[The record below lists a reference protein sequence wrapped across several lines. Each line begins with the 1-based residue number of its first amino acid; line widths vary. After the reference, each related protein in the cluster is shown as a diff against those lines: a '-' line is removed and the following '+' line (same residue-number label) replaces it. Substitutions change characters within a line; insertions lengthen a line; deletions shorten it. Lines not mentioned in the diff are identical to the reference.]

1 LKIKIGLKGKID
13 NEGVVIMENLIKRFV
28 KYAKVHTTSS
38 EDSET
43 VPSTEIQKNLGKILV
58 EDLKEIGLSDA
69 YMDDKGYVYATLK
82 SNTDK
87 NLKKIGFI
95 AHMDTSPAA
104 SGENVNPQIH
114 RNYDGG
120 DIVVNKEKNIVL
132 SPNEFSILSEKV
144 GKTII
149 TSDGTTLLGADDK
162 AGITEIIEALKYIIE
177 NPQIEHS
184 DIKVCFTPDEEVGRG
199 ADFFDVEG
207 FNTDFAYTVDG
218 GEIGELEYEN
228 FNASSVD
235 IKIIGKSVHPG
246 SAYNVMI
253 NAASVATEFNS
264 MVPQNEVPE
273 KTKGYEGFYML
284 TSISGEV
291 DESKLS
297 YILRDFDLDGLNQ
310 RKAKIE
316 EITKTLQQKYG
327 EDRIIVDIKDSYY
340 NMKEK
345 IEPVMYIIDLAKKAM
360 KDADI
365 EPKIVPIRGGTDGAR
380 ISYMGIPTPNLF
392 TGGYNFH
399 GYYEY
404 AVAEEMEKAKEVII
418 NIVKNNK

>member
-1 LKIKIGLKGKID
+1 
-13 NEGVVIMENLIKRFV
+13 MENLIKRFV
-28 KYAKVHTTSS
+28 KYAKVHTTSN

-120 DIVVNKEKNIVL
+120 DIIVNKEKNIVL
-132 SPNEFSILSEKV
+132 SPSEFSILSQKI

-177 NPQIEHS
+177 NQQIEHS

-291 DESKLS
+291 DEAKLS

-327 EDRIIVDIKDSYY
+327 EDRIIVEIKDSYY

>member
-1 LKIKIGLKGKID
+1 
-13 NEGVVIMENLIKRFV
+13 MENLIKRFV

-43 VPSTEIQKNLGKILV
+43 VPSTEIQKDLGKVLV

-82 SNTDK
+82 ANTDK

-132 SPNEFSILSEKV
+132 SPNEFSILSEKL

-253 NAASVATEFNS
+253 NAAAVATEFHS

-284 TSISGEV
+284 TYIGGEV
-291 DESKLS
+291 DEAKLS

-327 EDRIIVDIKDSYY
+327 EDRIIVEIKDSYY

-418 NIVKNNK
+418 NMVKNNK

>member
-1 LKIKIGLKGKID
+1 
-13 NEGVVIMENLIKRFV
+13 MENLIKRFV
-28 KYAKVHTTSS
+28 KYAKVHTTSN

-120 DIVVNKEKNIVL
+120 DIIVNKEKNIVL
-132 SPNEFSILSEKV
+132 SPSEFSILSQKI

-177 NPQIEHS
+177 NPEIEHS
-184 DIKVCFTPDEEVGRG
+184 DIKICFTPDEEVGRG

-291 DESKLS
+291 DEAKLS

>member
-1 LKIKIGLKGKID
+1 
-13 NEGVVIMENLIKRFV
+13 MENLIKRFV
-28 KYAKVHTTSS
+28 KYAKVHTTSN

-87 NLKKIGFI
+87 KLKKIGFI

-120 DIVVNKEKNIVL
+120 DIIVNKEKNIVL
-132 SPNEFSILSEKV
+132 SPSEFSILSQKF

-235 IKIIGKSVHPG
+235 VKIIGKSVHPG

-291 DESKLS
+291 DEAKLS

-327 EDRIIVDIKDSYY
+327 EDRIIVEIKDSYY

>member
-1 LKIKIGLKGKID
+1 M
-13 NEGVVIMENLIKRFV
+13 MENLIKRFV
-28 KYAKVHTTSS
+28 KYAKVHTTSN

-87 NLKKIGFI
+87 KLKKIGFI

-120 DIVVNKEKNIVL
+120 DIIVNKEKNIVL
-132 SPNEFSILSEKV
+132 SPSEFSILSQKI

-291 DESKLS
+291 DEAKLS

>member
-1 LKIKIGLKGKID
+1 
-13 NEGVVIMENLIKRFV
+13 MENLIKRFV

-43 VPSTEIQKNLGKILV
+43 VPSTEIQKDLGKILV

-120 DIVVNKEKNIVL
+120 DIIVNKEKNIVL

-253 NAASVATEFNS
+253 NAAAVATEFNS

-291 DESKLS
+291 DEAKLS

-316 EITKTLQQKYG
+316 EIAKILQQKYG
-327 EDRIIVDIKDSYY
+327 EDRIIVEIKDSYY

>member
-1 LKIKIGLKGKID
+1 
-13 NEGVVIMENLIKRFV
+13 MENLIKRFV

-43 VPSTEIQKNLGKILV
+43 VPSTEIQKDLGKILV

-82 SNTDK
+82 ANTDK
-87 NLKKIGFI
+87 DLKKIGFI

-120 DIVVNKEKNIVL
+120 DIIVNKEKNIVL
-132 SPNEFSILSEKV
+132 SPSEFSILSQKI

-291 DESKLS
+291 DEAKLS

>member
-1 LKIKIGLKGKID
+1 
-13 NEGVVIMENLIKRFV
+13 MENLIKRFV
-28 KYAKVHTTSS
+28 KYAKVHTTSN

-120 DIVVNKEKNIVL
+120 DIIVNKEKNIVL
-132 SPNEFSILSEKV
+132 SPSEFSILSQKI

-253 NAASVATEFNS
+253 NAAAVATEFNS

-291 DESKLS
+291 DEAKLS

>member
-1 LKIKIGLKGKID
+1 M
-13 NEGVVIMENLIKRFV
+13 MENLIKRFV
-28 KYAKVHTTSS
+28 KYGKVHTTSR

-43 VPSTEIQKNLGKILV
+43 VPSTEIQKDLGKILV
-58 EDLKEIGLSDA
+58 EDLTEIGLSDA

-177 NPQIEHS
+177 SPQIEHS

-253 NAASVATEFNS
+253 NAAAVATEFHS

-284 TSISGEV
+284 TYIGGEV
-291 DESKLS
+291 DEAKLS

-327 EDRIIVDIKDSYY
+327 EDRIIVEIKDSYY

>member
-1 LKIKIGLKGKID
+1 
-13 NEGVVIMENLIKRFV
+13 MENLIKRFV
-28 KYAKVHTTSS
+28 KYAKVHTTSR

-43 VPSTEIQKNLGKILV
+43 VPSTEIQKDLGKILV

-120 DIVVNKEKNIVL
+120 DIIVNKEKNIVL

-253 NAASVATEFNS
+253 NAAAVATEFHS

-284 TSISGEV
+284 TYIGGEV
-291 DESKLS
+291 DEAKLS

-327 EDRIIVDIKDSYY
+327 EDRIIVEIKDSYY

-345 IEPVMYIIDLAKKAM
+345 IEPVIYIIDLAKKAM

>member
-1 LKIKIGLKGKID
+1 
-13 NEGVVIMENLIKRFV
+13 MENLIKRFV
-28 KYAKVHTTSS
+28 KYAKVHTTSN

-120 DIVVNKEKNIVL
+120 DIIVNKEKNIVL
-132 SPNEFSILSEKV
+132 SPSEFSILSQKI

-291 DESKLS
+291 DEAKLS

-316 EITKTLQQKYG
+316 EIAKILQQKYG
-327 EDRIIVDIKDSYY
+327 EDRIIVEIKDSYY

>member
-1 LKIKIGLKGKID
+1 
-13 NEGVVIMENLIKRFV
+13 MENLIKRFV

-43 VPSTEIQKNLGKILV
+43 VPSTEIQKDLGKILV

-82 SNTDK
+82 ANTDK

-114 RNYDGG
+114 RNYDGE

-132 SPNEFSILSEKV
+132 SSNEFSILSGKV

-253 NAASVATEFNS
+253 NAAAVATEFHS
-264 MVPQNEVPE
+264 MIPQNEVPE

-284 TSISGEV
+284 TYIGGEV
-291 DESKLS
+291 DEAKLS

-327 EDRIIVDIKDSYY
+327 EDRIIVEIKDSYY

-360 KDADI
+360 KDADV

>member
-1 LKIKIGLKGKID
+1 
-13 NEGVVIMENLIKRFV
+13 MENLIKRFV
-28 KYAKVHTTSS
+28 KYAKVHTTSN

-120 DIVVNKEKNIVL
+120 DIIVNKEKNIVL
-132 SPNEFSILSEKV
+132 SPSEFSILSQKI

-177 NPQIEHS
+177 SPQIEHS

-291 DESKLS
+291 DEVKLS

>member
-1 LKIKIGLKGKID
+1 
-13 NEGVVIMENLIKRFV
+13 MENLIKRFV

-114 RNYDGG
+114 RNYGGG

-235 IKIIGKSVHPG
+235 VKIIGKSVHPG

-253 NAASVATEFNS
+253 NAVSVATELNS

-291 DESKLS
+291 DEAKLS
-297 YILRDFDLDGLNQ
+297 YILRDFDLYGLNQ

-345 IEPVMYIIDLAKKAM
+345 IKPVMYIIDLAKKAM

>member
-1 LKIKIGLKGKID
+1 
-13 NEGVVIMENLIKRFV
+13 MENLIKRFV

-235 IKIIGKSVHPG
+235 VKIIGKSVHPG

-291 DESKLS
+291 DEAKLS

-327 EDRIIVDIKDSYY
+327 EDRIIVEIKDSYY

>member
-1 LKIKIGLKGKID
+1 
-13 NEGVVIMENLIKRFV
+13 MENLIKRFV
-28 KYAKVHTTSS
+28 KYAKVHTTSN

-120 DIVVNKEKNIVL
+120 DIIVNKEKNIVL
-132 SPNEFSILSEKV
+132 SPSEFSILSQKI

-291 DESKLS
+291 DEAKLS

-365 EPKIVPIRGGTDGAR
+365 EPKIVPIRGGTDGAG

>member
-1 LKIKIGLKGKID
+1 
-13 NEGVVIMENLIKRFV
+13 MENLIKRFV

-43 VPSTEIQKNLGKILV
+43 VPSTEIQKDLGKILV

-253 NAASVATEFNS
+253 NAAAVATEFNS

-291 DESKLS
+291 DEAKLS

-316 EITKTLQQKYG
+316 EIAKILQQKYG
-327 EDRIIVDIKDSYY
+327 EDRIIVEIKDSYY

>member
-1 LKIKIGLKGKID
+1 
-13 NEGVVIMENLIKRFV
+13 MENLIKRFV
-28 KYAKVHTTSS
+28 KYAKVHTTSN

-184 DIKVCFTPDEEVGRG
+184 DIKICFTPDEEVGRG

-235 IKIIGKSVHPG
+235 VKIIGKSVHPG

-291 DESKLS
+291 DEAKLS

-327 EDRIIVDIKDSYY
+327 EDRIIVEIKDSYY

>member
-1 LKIKIGLKGKID
+1 
-13 NEGVVIMENLIKRFV
+13 MENLIKRFV

-120 DIVVNKEKNIVL
+120 DIIVNKEKNIVL

-291 DESKLS
+291 DEAKLS

-327 EDRIIVDIKDSYY
+327 EDRIIVEIKDSYY

>member
-1 LKIKIGLKGKID
+1 
-13 NEGVVIMENLIKRFV
+13 MENLIKRFV
-28 KYAKVHTTSS
+28 KYAKVHTTSN

-43 VPSTEIQKNLGKILV
+43 VPSTEIQKDLGKILV

-120 DIVVNKEKNIVL
+120 DIIVNKEKNIVL

-253 NAASVATEFNS
+253 NAAAVATEFNS

-291 DESKLS
+291 DEAKLS

-316 EITKTLQQKYG
+316 EIAKILQQKYG
-327 EDRIIVDIKDSYY
+327 EDRIIVEIKDSYY

>member
-1 LKIKIGLKGKID
+1 
-13 NEGVVIMENLIKRFV
+13 MENLIKRFV

-235 IKIIGKSVHPG
+235 VKIIGKSVHPG

-291 DESKLS
+291 DEAKLS

-345 IEPVMYIIDLAKKAM
+345 IEPVIYIIDLAKKAM

>member
-1 LKIKIGLKGKID
+1 
-13 NEGVVIMENLIKRFV
+13 MENLIKRFV

-120 DIVVNKEKNIVL
+120 DIIVNKEKNIVL
-132 SPNEFSILSEKV
+132 SPSEFSILSQKI
-144 GKTII
+144 GKTTI

-291 DESKLS
+291 DEAKLS

>member
-1 LKIKIGLKGKID
+1 
-13 NEGVVIMENLIKRFV
+13 MENLIKRFV

-43 VPSTEIQKNLGKILV
+43 VPSTEIQKDLGKVLV

-82 SNTDK
+82 ANTDK

-162 AGITEIIEALKYIIE
+162 AGISEIIEALKYIIE

-253 NAASVATEFNS
+253 NAASVATEFHS
-264 MVPQNEVPE
+264 MVPQSEVPE

-284 TSISGEV
+284 TYIGGEV
-291 DESKLS
+291 DEAKLS

-327 EDRIIVDIKDSYY
+327 EDRIIVEIKDSYY

>member
-1 LKIKIGLKGKID
+1 
-13 NEGVVIMENLIKRFV
+13 MENLIKRFV
-28 KYAKVHTTSS
+28 KYAKVHTTSN

-82 SNTDK
+82 SNTYK

-253 NAASVATEFNS
+253 NAASVATEFHS

-291 DESKLS
+291 DEAKLS
-297 YILRDFDLDGLNQ
+297 YILRDFYLDGLNQ

-316 EITKTLQQKYG
+316 EIAKILQQKYG
-327 EDRIIVDIKDSYY
+327 EDRIIVEIKDSYY

>member
-1 LKIKIGLKGKID
+1 
-13 NEGVVIMENLIKRFV
+13 MENLIKRFV

-43 VPSTEIQKNLGKILV
+43 VPSTEIQKDLGKVLV

-82 SNTDK
+82 ANTDK

-132 SPNEFSILSEKV
+132 SPNEFSILSEKL

-253 NAASVATEFNS
+253 NAAAVATEFHS

-284 TSISGEV
+284 TYIGGEV
-291 DESKLS
+291 DEAKLS

-316 EITKTLQQKYG
+316 EIAKTLQQKYG
-327 EDRIIVDIKDSYY
+327 EDRIIVEIKDSYY

>member
-1 LKIKIGLKGKID
+1 
-13 NEGVVIMENLIKRFV
+13 MENLIKRFV
-28 KYAKVHTTSS
+28 KYAKVHTTSR

-43 VPSTEIQKNLGKILV
+43 VPSTEIQKDLGKILV

-162 AGITEIIEALKYIIE
+162 AGITEIIEALKYRIE

-184 DIKVCFTPDEEVGRG
+184 DIKICFTPDEEVGRG
-199 ADFFDVEG
+199 ADFFDVED

-235 IKIIGKSVHPG
+235 VKIIGKSVHPG

-253 NAASVATEFNS
+253 NAAAVATEFHS

-284 TSISGEV
+284 TYIGGEV
-291 DESKLS
+291 DEAKLS

-327 EDRIIVDIKDSYY
+327 EDRIIVEIKDSYY

>member
-1 LKIKIGLKGKID
+1 
-13 NEGVVIMENLIKRFV
+13 MENLIKRFV
-28 KYAKVHTTSS
+28 KYAKVHTTSN

-253 NAASVATEFNS
+253 NAAAVATEFHS

-291 DESKLS
+291 DEAKLS

>member
-1 LKIKIGLKGKID
+1 
-13 NEGVVIMENLIKRFV
+13 MENLIKRFV
-28 KYAKVHTTSS
+28 KYAKVHTTSN

-120 DIVVNKEKNIVL
+120 NIIVNKEKNIVL
-132 SPNEFSILSEKV
+132 SPSEFSILSQKI

-291 DESKLS
+291 DEAKLS

-310 RKAKIE
+310 RKAKME

>member
-1 LKIKIGLKGKID
+1 
-13 NEGVVIMENLIKRFV
+13 MENLIKRFV
-28 KYAKVHTTSS
+28 KYGKVHTTSR

-43 VPSTEIQKNLGKILV
+43 VPSTEIQKDLGKILV
-58 EDLKEIGLSDA
+58 EDLTEIGLSDA

-114 RNYDGG
+114 KNYDGN
-120 DIVVNKEKNIVL
+120 DIVINSEKNIIL
-132 SPNEFSILSEKV
+132 SPKEFNLLKDKV

-162 AGITEIIEALKYIIE
+162 AGIAEIMESLKYIAKHQE
-177 NPQIEHS
+177 IEHS
-184 DIKVCFTPDEEVGRG
+184 DIYVCFTPDEEVGKG
-199 ADFFDVEG
+199 ADFFDVDK
-207 FNTDFAYTVDG
+207 FKADFAYTVDG

-228 FNASSVD
+228 FNAASAN

-246 SAYNVMI
+246 YAYNVMI
-253 NAASVATEFNS
+253 NAASVASEFNS
-264 MVPQNEVPE
+264 MVPNEVPE
-273 KTKGYEGFYML
+273 NTQGYEGFYML
-284 TSISGEV
+284 NSISGEV
-291 DESKLS
+291 DKAEIS
-297 YILRDFDLDGLNQ
+297 YILRDFDLNGLEK
-310 RKAKIE
+310 RKSKIR
-316 EITKTLQQKYG
+316 EIAKTLQQKYG

-360 KDADI
+360 DDADV
-365 EPKIVPIRGGTDGAR
+365 EARIVPIRGGTDGAR

-404 AVAEEMEKAKEVII
+404 AVVEEMEKAKSVII
-418 NIVKNNK
+418 NIVKNNKNY

>member
-1 LKIKIGLKGKID
+1 
-13 NEGVVIMENLIKRFV
+13 MENLIKRFV
-28 KYAKVHTTSS
+28 KYAKVHTTSN

-43 VPSTEIQKNLGKILV
+43 VPSTEIQKDLGKILV

-120 DIVVNKEKNIVL
+120 DIIVNKEKNIVL

-253 NAASVATEFNS
+253 NAAAVATEFHS

-284 TSISGEV
+284 TYIGGEV
-291 DESKLS
+291 DEAKLS

-327 EDRIIVDIKDSYY
+327 EDRIIVEIKDSYY

-345 IEPVMYIIDLAKKAM
+345 IEPVIYIIDLAKKAM

>member
-1 LKIKIGLKGKID
+1 
-13 NEGVVIMENLIKRFV
+13 MENLIKRFV
-28 KYAKVHTTSS
+28 KYAKVHTTSN

-291 DESKLS
+291 DEAKLS

-310 RKAKIE
+310 RKAKME

-327 EDRIIVDIKDSYY
+327 EDRIIVEIKDSYY

>member
-1 LKIKIGLKGKID
+1 
-13 NEGVVIMENLIKRFV
+13 MENLIKRFV
-28 KYAKVHTTSS
+28 KYAKVHTTSR

-43 VPSTEIQKNLGKILV
+43 VPSTEIQKDLGKILV

-87 NLKKIGFI
+87 KLKKIGFI

-120 DIVVNKEKNIVL
+120 DIIVNKEKNIVL
-132 SPNEFSILSEKV
+132 SPSEFSILSQKV

-253 NAASVATEFNS
+253 NAAAVATEFNS

-291 DESKLS
+291 DEAKLS

-316 EITKTLQQKYG
+316 EIAKILQQKYG
-327 EDRIIVDIKDSYY
+327 EDRIIVEIKDSYY

>member
-1 LKIKIGLKGKID
+1 
-13 NEGVVIMENLIKRFV
+13 MENLIKRFV

-235 IKIIGKSVHPG
+235 VKIIGKSVHPG

-291 DESKLS
+291 DEAKLS

>member
-1 LKIKIGLKGKID
+1 MQD
-13 NEGVVIMENLIKRFV
+13 LINRFI

-38 EDSET
+38 EYSES
-43 VPSTEIQKNLGKILV
+43 VPTTEIQKDLGKILV
-58 EDLKEIGLSDA
+58 EDLKEIGLEDA
-69 YMDDKGYVYATLK
+69 HMDEKGYVYATLK

-87 NLKKIGFI
+87 NLNKIGFI

-235 IKIIGKSVHPG
+235 VKIIGKSVHPG

-253 NAASVATEFNS
+253 NAAAVATEFHS

-284 TSISGEV
+284 TYIGGEV
-291 DESKLS
+291 DEAKLS

-327 EDRIIVDIKDSYY
+327 EDRIIVEIKDSYY

-360 KDADI
+360 KDTDV